1 MRRVEENSSILV
13 CILRLAKITCFR
25 EIVEI
30 SPSSIPSP
38 PLVNLYPFIYLS
50 QMVEKQHHLCQNFQS
65 TGCFFERF
73 HPEKFLVYGIGPSQ
87 QDKIAKYTGPTQ
99 SYQMSELLT
108 NNFKKLLFLELQSF
122 QSYTNFITMVRV
134 WTVDFG
140 YSLPLW

>member
-13 CILRLAKITCFR
+13 CISRLAKITTCFR
-25 EIVEI
+25 EIGEI
-30 SPSSIPSP
+30 SPSSILSP

-87 QDKIAKYTGPTQ
+87 QDKIAKYTGQRFFTQ
-99 SYQMSELLT
+99 YLTPLTGSSVKLNMWLMASTTKSRAWSE
-108 NNFKKLLFLELQSF
+108 EQ
-122 QSYTNFITMVRV
+122 
-134 WTVDFG
+134 
-140 YSLPLW
+140 